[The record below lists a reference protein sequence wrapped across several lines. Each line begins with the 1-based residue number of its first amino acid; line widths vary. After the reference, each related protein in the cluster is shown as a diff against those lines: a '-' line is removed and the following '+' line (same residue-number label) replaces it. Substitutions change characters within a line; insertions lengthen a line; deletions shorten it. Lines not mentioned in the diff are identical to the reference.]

1 MLLNQLFQF
10 LSGNIG
16 LEREP
21 EPKERESGAG
31 AGAENK

>member
-1 MLLNQLFQF
+1 MLLNQFFQF